1 MAEKTISARFKV
13 RRDTTANWNAAIGF
27 IPLEGE
33 VIVYT
38 DYKTITE
45 GNVTKYVPGIKIG
58 SGNAY
63 VQDLAFVGDAD
74 MQQILAALNT
84 KQDVIDR
91 NHKLDYSLIANTP
104 QEIHI
109 QYNASGVE
117 VAREV
122 MDRVQGSIVYLEYG
136 GWTYPLIREWGGQS
150 DYYSAVFGGWD
161 GNTSLCEFTV
171 LIASLDDPFT
181 TTTWTKEVKV
191 LPTEADR
198 ARWNNK
204 LNIDDAQEVQGET
217 LIMNRN

>member
-63 VQDLAFVGDAD
+63 VQDLAFVGEAD
-74 MQQILAALNT
+74 MRQILTALNG
-84 KQDVIDR
+84 KQDVIDS
-91 NHKLDYSLIANTP
+91 NHKLDYSLIANTS

-109 QYNASGVE
+109 QYNASGAE

-122 MDRVQGSIVYLEYG
+122 MDRVPGSIVYLEYG
-136 GWTYPLIREWGGQS
+136 GWTYPLVQELKGQT
-150 DYYSAVFGGWD
+150 DYSAIFGGWD
-161 GNTSLCEFTV
+161 GHTSLYEFAV
-171 LIASLDDPFT
+171 VIASLDNPFT